1 MCVCLC
7 VLCDGVVG
15 VLATS
20 VGLGVDRD
28 WGGGGGR
35 GRRRERQTQT
45 QKEPALR
52 LGKPEGFSFA
62 RQIGRGGATS
72 IGFACAAS
80 EQNRGSGVDTASK
93 NNSHWNKS
101 VFSVCLYIHKHTY
114 YGTDFGHCQ
123 TMVQTLDTATCLGQ
137 DARGKASEGD
147 VVEGG

>member
-1 MCVCLC
+1 
-7 VLCDGVVG
+7 
-15 VLATS
+15 
-20 VGLGVDRD
+20 LGG
-28 WGGGGGR
+28 WGGEGKAE
-35 GRRRERQTQT
+35 RETDTDTDTQTQAQAQTQTQTQTQT